1 MPGHPPG
8 TEGSGVDTGPR
19 LYTIRLDGHLGAT
32 ALSAFPTMAAQ
43 ENGPDTV
50 LTGLLED
57 RSALFAMIAEIEA
70 LGLELTELRRIRPH
84 KKSPLSGDGGSPDRP

>member
-1 MPGHPPG
+1 M
-8 TEGSGVDTGPR
+8 GPR

-43 ENGPDTV
+43 EKGPDTV

-57 RSALFAMIAEIEA
+57 RSALFATIAEIEA
-70 LGLELTELRRIRPH
+70 LGLELTELRRISPH
-84 KKSPLSGDGGSPDRP
+84 ERSPVSGDGASPDRS